1 MGINISW
8 RALLPAGF
16 AVALCLCMS
25 TAVAQ
30 EADDWVGTWTA
41 SPQPVWA
48 PDFLAPAKVPRNLWN
63 QTVRE
68 LAHVS
73 IGGSKIR
80 LLLSNEYT
88 NYPITIGS
96 VHAAISEKGAAIKP
110 ATDRAVTF
118 GGKPSITIPPG
129 APVLSDPIDLVVA
142 PLSDLTVSVFV
153 PDVTPI
159 ETMHW
164 EGRQTAYIVAGDKT
178 AEPDIKPDS
187 TMTAK
192 VFLSEI
198 FVDAQP
204 GARTVV
210 TFGDSIT
217 DGDGSTIDG
226 NVRWPDNLARRLSDR
241 RIAVLNEGI
250 SGAKVLSDRMGVN
263 ALARFERDVIGQ
275 SHADVVTMMMG
286 INDIGWPGSVLA
298 PADKIPTADE
308 VIAGHQQII
317 ARAHLHHLRIMGA
330 TLTPFEDTFHG
341 TPMFGYY
348 SEDKEKVRQ
357 AVNTW
362 IRESGTYDGV
372 ADFDAVVR
380 DPANPKHIK
389 AEFDSGDHL
398 HPNDA
403 GYVAMADSIDLG
415 SLLGNKR

>member
-96 VHAAISEKGAAIKP
+96 VHAAISEKGAAIVP

-129 APVLSDPIDLVVA
+129 APVLSDPIDLVVP

-198 FVDAQP
+198 FVDVQP

-317 ARAHLHHLRIMGA
+317 ARAHLHHLRIIGA

-348 SEDKEKVRQ
+348 SEEKEKVRQ

>member
-48 PDFLAPAKVPRNLWN
+48 PDFMAPAKVPRNLWN

-96 VHAAISEKGAAIKP
+96 VHAAISEKGAAIVP

-317 ARAHLHHLRIMGA
+317 ARAHLHHLRIIGA

-348 SEDKEKVRQ
+348 SEEKEKVRQ

>member
-1 MGINISW
+1 MGIDRSW

-16 AVALCLCMS
+16 AVALCLCIS

-96 VHAAISEKGAAIKP
+96 VHAAISEKGAAIVP
-110 ATDRAVTF
+110 ATDHAVTF

-129 APVLSDPIDLVVA
+129 APALSDPIDLVVP
-142 PLSDLTVSVFV
+142 PLSDVTVSVFV

-178 AEPDIKPDS
+178 AERDIKPDS
-187 TMTAK
+187 TMTTK
-192 VFLSEI
+192 LFLSEI

-204 GARTVV
+204 GARAVV

-226 NVRWPDNLARRLSDR
+226 NLRWPDNLAKRLSDR
-241 RIAVLNEGI
+241 KIAILNQGI

-263 ALARFERDVIGQ
+263 ALARFERDVLGQ
-275 SHADVVTMMMG
+275 SHADVVAMMMG

-298 PADKIPTADE
+298 PADKVPTADE

-317 ARAHLHHLRIMGA
+317 ARAHLHHLRIIGA

-341 TPMFGYY
+341 TPLFGYY
-348 SEDKEKVRQ
+348 SDEKEKVRQ
-357 AVNTW
+357 AVNKW
-362 IRESGTYDGV
+362 IRESGAYDGV

-403 GYVAMADSIDLG
+403 GYVAMADAIDLG
-415 SLLGNKR
+415 SLLGNKK

>member
-16 AVALCLCMS
+16 IVALCLCMS

-48 PDFLAPAKVPRNLWN
+48 PDFLAPPKVPRNLWN

-73 IGGSKIR
+73 IGGSRIR

-88 NYPITIGS
+88 NYPVTIGS
-96 VHAAISEKGAAIKP
+96 VHAAISDKAAAIVA

-129 APVLSDPIDLVVA
+129 APVLSDPIDLIVP
-142 PLSDLTVSVFV
+142 PLSDVAVSIFV

-192 VFLSEI
+192 VFLSGI

-204 GARTVV
+204 GARAVV

-217 DGDGSTIDG
+217 DGDGSTIDA
-226 NVRWPDNLARRLSDR
+226 NHRWPDNLARRLSDR
-241 RIAVLNEGI
+241 KIAVLNQGI

-263 ALARFERDVIGQ
+263 ALARFERDVLAQ
-275 SHADVVTMMMG
+275 SHADIVTMMMG
-286 INDIGWPGSVLA
+286 INDIGWPDSVLA
-298 PADKIPTADE
+298 PADKIPTADA

-317 ARAHLHHLRIMGA
+317 ARAHLHHLRIIGA

-341 TPMFGYY
+341 TPLFGYY
-348 SEDKEKVRQ
+348 SEEKERVRQ
-357 AVNTW
+357 AVNKW
-362 IRESGTYDGV
+362 IRESGAYDAV

-380 DPANPKHIK
+380 DPAKPRHIK

-415 SLLGNKR
+415 SLLGNRK

>member
-30 EADDWVGTWTA
+30 QADDWVGTWTA
-41 SPQPVWA
+41 SAQPVWA
-48 PDFLAPAKVPRNLWN
+48 PDFLAPPKVTRNLWN

-96 VHAAISEKGAAIKP
+96 VHAAISEKGAAIVA
-110 ATDRAVTF
+110 ATDRGVTF

-129 APVLSDPIDLVVA
+129 APALSDPIDLVVP
-142 PLSDLTVSVFV
+142 PLSDVAVSVFV

-178 AEPDIKPDS
+178 AERDIKPES

-204 GARTVV
+204 GARAVV

-226 NVRWPDNLARRLSDR
+226 NLRWPDNLAKRLSDR
-241 RIAVLNEGI
+241 KIAVLNQGI

-263 ALARFERDVIGQ
+263 ALARFERDVLGQ

-298 PADKIPTADE
+298 PADRIPTADE

-317 ARAHLHHLRIMGA
+317 ARAHLHHLRIIGA

-341 TPMFGYY
+341 TPLFGYY
-348 SEDKEKVRQ
+348 SEEKEKVRQ
-357 AVNTW
+357 AVNKW
-362 IRESGTYDGV
+362 IRESGAYDGV

-415 SLLGNKR
+415 SLLGNRK

>member
-1 MGINISW
+1 MGTNISW

-30 EADDWVGTWTA
+30 QADDWVGTWTA

-73 IGGSKIR
+73 IGGSKMR

-96 VHAAISEKGAAIKP
+96 VHAAISEKGAAIDP

-129 APVLSDPIDLVVA
+129 APALSDPIDLVVP
-142 PLSDLTVSVFV
+142 PLSDVAVSVFV
-153 PDVTPI
+153 PDVAPI

-164 EGRQTAYIVAGDKT
+164 EGRQTAYIVVGDKT
-178 AEPDIKPDS
+178 AEQDIKPDS

-241 RIAVLNEGI
+241 KIAVLNEGI

-263 ALARFERDVIGQ
+263 ALARFERDVLGQ
-275 SHADVVTMMMG
+275 SHAEIVTMMMG

-298 PADKIPTADE
+298 PTDKIPAAE
-308 VIAGHQQII
+308 EIIAGHQQII
-317 ARAHLHHLRIMGA
+317 ARAHLHHLRIIGA

-341 TPMFGYY
+341 TPLFGYY
-348 SEDKEKVRQ
+348 SEEKEKVRQ
-357 AVNTW
+357 AVNKW
-362 IRESGTYDGV
+362 IRGSGAYDGV

-403 GYVAMADSIDLG
+403 GYVAMADAIDLG
-415 SLLGNKR
+415 ALLGNSK

>member
-96 VHAAISEKGAAIKP
+96 VHAAISEKGAAIVP

-129 APVLSDPIDLVVA
+129 APVLSDPIDLVVP

-178 AEPDIKPDS
+178 TEPDIKPDS

-317 ARAHLHHLRIMGA
+317 ARAHLHHLRIIGA

-348 SEDKEKVRQ
+348 SEEKEKVRQ

-362 IRESGTYDGV
+362 IRESGTYDGM

>member
-96 VHAAISEKGAAIKP
+96 VHAAISEKGAAIVP

-317 ARAHLHHLRIMGA
+317 ARAHLHHLRIIGA

-348 SEDKEKVRQ
+348 SEEKEKVRQ

>member
-25 TAVAQ
+25 AAVAQ
-30 EADDWVGTWTA
+30 QADDWVGTWTA

-48 PDFLAPAKVPRNLWN
+48 PDFLAPPKVTRNLWN

-88 NYPITIGS
+88 NYPITIGP
-96 VHAAISEKGAAIKP
+96 VHAAISEKGAAIVA

-129 APVLSDPIDLVVA
+129 APALSDPIDLVVP
-142 PLSDLTVSVFV
+142 PLSDVAVSVFV

-164 EGRQTAYIVAGDKT
+164 EGRQTAYIVAGDET
-178 AEPDIKPDS
+178 AERDIKPDS

-204 GARTVV
+204 GARAVV

-226 NVRWPDNLARRLSDR
+226 NLRWPDNLAKRLSDR
-241 RIAVLNEGI
+241 KIAVLNQGI

-263 ALARFERDVIGQ
+263 ALARFERDVLGQ

-298 PADKIPTADE
+298 PADRIPTADE

-317 ARAHLHHLRIMGA
+317 ARAHLHHLRIIGA

-341 TPMFGYY
+341 TPLFGYY
-348 SEDKEKVRQ
+348 SEEKEKVRQ
-357 AVNTW
+357 AVNKW
-362 IRESGTYDGV
+362 IRESGAYDGV

-415 SLLGNKR
+415 SLLGNRK

>member
-1 MGINISW
+1 MGTNISW

-25 TAVAQ
+25 AAVAQ

-41 SPQPVWA
+41 SPQPVWG
-48 PDFLAPAKVPRNLWN
+48 PDFLAPPKVTRNLWN

-73 IGGSKIR
+73 IGGAKIR

-96 VHAAISEKGAAIKP
+96 VHAAISEKGAAIVA

-129 APVLSDPIDLVVA
+129 APALSDPIDLIVP
-142 PLSDLTVSVFV
+142 PLSDVAVSVFV
-153 PDVTPI
+153 PGVTPI

-178 AEPDIKPDS
+178 AEREIKPES

-192 VFLSEI
+192 LFLSEI

-204 GARTVV
+204 GARAVV

-241 RIAVLNEGI
+241 RIAVLNQGI
-250 SGAKVLSDRMGVN
+250 SGAKVLSDRMGAN
-263 ALARFERDVIGQ
+263 ALARFERDVLGQ
-275 SHADVVTMMMG
+275 SHADIVTMMMG

-308 VIAGHQQII
+308 VIGGHQQII
-317 ARAHLHHLRIMGA
+317 ARAHLHHLRIIGA

-341 TPMFGYY
+341 TPLFGYY
-348 SEDKEKVRQ
+348 SEEKEKVRQ
-357 AVNTW
+357 AVNKW
-362 IRESGTYDGV
+362 IRESGAYDGV

-403 GYVAMADSIDLG
+403 GYIAMADSIDLG
-415 SLLGNKR
+415 SLLGNRK

>member
-8 RALLPAGF
+8 RALLSAGF

-30 EADDWVGTWTA
+30 ESDDWVGTWTA

-96 VHAAISEKGAAIKP
+96 VHAAISEKGAAIVP

-129 APVLSDPIDLVVA
+129 APALSDPIDLVVP
-142 PLSDLTVSVFV
+142 PLSDVTVSVFV
-153 PDVTPI
+153 PDVAPI

-241 RIAVLNEGI
+241 KIAVLNEGI

-263 ALARFERDVIGQ
+263 ALARFERDVLGQ
-275 SHADVVTMMMG
+275 SHAEIVTMMMG

-298 PADKIPTADE
+298 PTDKIPAAE
-308 VIAGHQQII
+308 EIIAGHQQII
-317 ARAHLHHLRIMGA
+317 ARAHLHHLRIIGA

-341 TPMFGYY
+341 TPLFGYY
-348 SEDKEKVRQ
+348 SEEKEKVRQ

-362 IRESGTYDGV
+362 IRESGAYDGV

-380 DPANPKHIK
+380 DPNYPKHIK

-403 GYVAMADSIDLG
+403 GYVAMAESIDLG
-415 SLLGNKR
+415 ALLGNKK

>member
-1 MGINISW
+1 MGIDRSW

-16 AVALCLCMS
+16 AVALCLCIS

-48 PDFLAPAKVPRNLWN
+48 PDFLAPAKVTRNLWN

-96 VHAAISEKGAAIKP
+96 VHAAISEKGAAIVP
-110 ATDRAVTF
+110 ATDRAVSF

-129 APVLSDPIDLVVA
+129 APALSDPIDLIVP
-142 PLSDLTVSVFV
+142 PLSDVAVSIFV

-178 AEPDIKPDS
+178 AERDIKPDS

-204 GARTVV
+204 GARAVV

-226 NVRWPDNLARRLSDR
+226 NLRWPDNLAKRLSDR
-241 RIAVLNEGI
+241 KIAVLNQGI

-263 ALARFERDVIGQ
+263 ALARFERDVLGQ

-317 ARAHLHHLRIMGA
+317 ARAHLHHLRIIGA
-330 TLTPFEDTFHG
+330 ALTPFEDTFHG
-341 TPMFGYY
+341 TPLFGYY
-348 SEDKEKVRQ
+348 SKEKVRQ
-357 AVNTW
+357 AVNRW
-362 IRESGTYDGV
+362 IRESGVYDGV
-372 ADFDAVVR
+372 DDFDAVVR

-389 AEFDSGDHL
+389 PEFDSGDHL

-415 SLLGNKR
+415 SLLGNKK

>member
-1 MGINISW
+1 MGIKISW

-68 LAHVS
+68 LAHLS

-88 NYPITIGS
+88 NYPITIGA
-96 VHAAISEKGAAIKP
+96 VHAAISEKGAAIVP
-110 ATDRAVTF
+110 ASDRTVTF

-129 APVLSDPIDLVVA
+129 APALSDPIDLVVP
-142 PLSDLTVSVFV
+142 PLSDVTVSVFV

-178 AEPDIKPDS
+178 AEQDIKPD
-187 TMTAK
+187 TTITAK

-204 GARTVV
+204 GARAVV

-217 DGDGSTIDG
+217 DGDGSTIDA
-226 NVRWPDNLARRLSDR
+226 NLRWPDNLARRLSDR
-241 RIAVLNEGI
+241 RIAVLNQGI

-263 ALARFERDVIGQ
+263 ALARFERDVLGQ

-286 INDIGWPGSVLA
+286 INDIGWPDSVLA

-317 ARAHLHHLRIMGA
+317 ARAHLHHLRIIGA

-341 TPMFGYY
+341 TPLFGYY
-348 SEDKEKVRQ
+348 SEEKEGVRQ

-362 IRESGTYDGV
+362 IRESGAYDGV

-380 DPANPKHIK
+380 DPANPRHIK

-415 SLLGNKR
+415 ALLGNKK

>member
-1 MGINISW
+1 M
-8 RALLPAGF
+8 
-16 AVALCLCMS
+16 
-25 TAVAQ
+25 AQ
-30 EADDWVGTWTA
+30 QADDWVGTWAA
-41 SPQPVWA
+41 SPQPVWG

-73 IGGSKIR
+73 IGGSRIR
-80 LLLSNEYT
+80 LLLTNQYT
-88 NYPITIGS
+88 NYPVTIGA
-96 VHAAISEKGAAIKP
+96 VHVAIAAKGPAIVP
-110 ATDRAVTF
+110 VTDRAVTF
-118 GGKPSITIPPG
+118 AGKPSITIPPG
-129 APVLSDPIDLVVA
+129 APVLSDPIGLIVP
-142 PLSDLTVSVFV
+142 PLSDLAVSIFV
-153 PDVTPI
+153 PNVTPI

-164 EGRQTAYIVAGDKT
+164 EGRQTAYVVAGDKT

-192 VFLSEI
+192 VFLSEV

-204 GARTVV
+204 GARAVV

-226 NVRWPDNLARRLSDR
+226 NIRWPDNLAKRLSER
-241 RIAVLNEGI
+241 RIAVLNQGI
-250 SGAKVLSDRMGVN
+250 SGAKVLSDRMGTN
-263 ALARFERDVIGQ
+263 ALARFERDVLNQ
-275 SHADVVTMMMG
+275 PHAEVVTMMMG
-286 INDIGWPGSVLA
+286 INDIGWPDSVLA
-298 PADKIPTADE
+298 PADKVPTADE

-317 ARAHLHHLRIMGA
+317 ASAHLHHLRIIGA

-341 TPMFGYY
+341 TPLFGYY

-362 IRESGTYDGV
+362 IRESGAYDAV

-380 DPANPKHIK
+380 DPANPKHLK

-415 SLLGNKR
+415 ALLGNTK

>member
-1 MGINISW
+1 MSVDMGR
-8 RALLPAGF
+8 RALLSTGF
-16 AVALCLCMS
+16 ALGLFFCTGA
-25 TAVAQ
+25 AVAQ
-30 EADDWVGTWTA
+30 DTDDWVGTWTA

-73 IGGSKIR
+73 IGGSKLR
-80 LLLSNEYT
+80 LLLTNEYT
-88 NYPITIGS
+88 NYPVTLGS
-96 VHAAISEKGAAIKP
+96 VHAAISEKGAAIVP
-110 ATDRAVTF
+110 GSDRTVTF
-118 GGKPSITIPPG
+118 GGKPQVTIPPG
-129 APVLSDPIDLVVA
+129 APALSDPIDLVVP
-142 PLSDLTVSVFV
+142 PLSDVAVSIFV
-153 PDVTPI
+153 PEVTPI

-164 EGRQTAYIVAGDKT
+164 EGRQTAYIVTGDKA
-178 AEPDIKPDS
+178 AEQDIKPES

-204 GARTVV
+204 GARAVV

-217 DGDGSTIDG
+217 DGDGSTVDA
-226 NVRWPDNLARRLSDR
+226 NTRWPDNLARRLSDR
-241 RIAVLNEGI
+241 KIAVLNEGI

-263 ALARFERDVIGQ
+263 ALARFERDVLGQ
-275 SHADVVTMMMG
+275 PHVEIVTMMMG
-286 INDIGWPGSVLA
+286 INDIGWPDSVLA
-298 PADKIPTADE
+298 PADKMPTADQ

-317 ARAHLHHLRIMGA
+317 ARAHLHHLRIIGA
-330 TLTPFEDTFHG
+330 TLTPFEDTFRG
-341 TPMFGYY
+341 TPLFGYY

-362 IRESGTYDGV
+362 IRESGAYDAV

-380 DPANPKHIK
+380 DPANPRHIK

-415 SLLGNKR
+415 ALLGNTR